1 MARPSAT
8 TSGADDHVDVVALDG
23 EVDEAETEPL
33 ATPREGA
40 LEGAEASMRAQV
52 PDFPPHTH
60 RDVQRAP
67 TELAALAMRDV
78 FARRLPLATG
88 AFPGA
93 APVGE
98 RELLLDRFHA
108 SQRTRGV

>member
-52 PDFPPHTH
+52 PDFPPHAH
-60 RDVQRAP
+60 RDMQGPAA
-67 TELAALAMRDV
+67 ELPALAVRDV
-78 FARRLPLATG
+78 LAWRLPLAAG
-88 AFPGA
+88 ALSRA
-93 APVGE
+93 APAGKG
-98 RELLLDRFHA
+98 ELLLDWFHD
-108 SQRTRGV
+108 SERTRGV